1 MSFQQGVLSRC
12 SSVLRHRAGRT
23 RHINNILYRHAIAFA
38 STAPRIPKAHFH
50 SSAIR
55 HNEAFKDPYDT
66 LGLKKSATGAEIK
79 KAYYKLAKKYH
90 PDINKEPD
98 AEKKFHDLQN
108 AYEILSD
115 DTKRQQFD
123 QFGPAAFGGG
133 GGGGAGGAGSP
144 FGSQFHDFSGFTNA
158 SGGSPFGGI
167 NFEDLFGA
175 AFGGGGAGA
184 GAGRGGSGGRSSP
197 MYRQYRGDPIEIVH
211 KVSFKDA
218 VFGAKNVQLKFSALD
233 PCGTCSGTGM
243 KPNTHKVSCTTCH
256 GSGSTVHV
264 RGGFQMM
271 STCPTCNGE
280 GTMKRPQ
287 DNCTSCHGEGVQAN
301 RGKSHHR
308 GLARM
313 GCQDGDVVRIP
324 GQGSYPDIAVE
335 ADLQDSI
342 KLSRGDILV
351 RIRVDKDPSFSIRN
365 KYDIWYDKE
374 IPITTAALGGTITI
388 PTVDGQKIR
397 IKVAPGTQYNQ
408 VISIPN
414 MGVPR
419 TATLRGDMKVQYKIV
434 VKKPQSLAEKCL
446 WEALADVTNDDMA
459 KKTMH
464 PGAAATGTAINE
476 ELLKKQ
482 KQEEEKHAKKDDDNT
497 LKRLENFIS
506 NTFKKIKGDKK
517 N

>member
-301 RGKSHHR
+301 RGKSITVDLPH
-308 GLARM
+308 GL
-313 GCQDGDVVRIP
+313 QDGDVVRIP

-459 KKTMH
+459 KKTMQ
-464 PGAAATGTAINE
+464 PGTATGTAINE
-476 ELLKKQ
+476 EILKKQ
-482 KQEEEKHAKKDDDNT
+482 KQQEEKHAKKDDDNT
-497 LKRLENFIS
+497 LKRLENFIT